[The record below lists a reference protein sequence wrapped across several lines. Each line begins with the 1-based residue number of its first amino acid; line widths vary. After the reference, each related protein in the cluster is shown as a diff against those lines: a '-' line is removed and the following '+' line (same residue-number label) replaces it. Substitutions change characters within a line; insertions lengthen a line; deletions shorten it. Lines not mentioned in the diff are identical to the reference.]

1 MVAGVVSMRPP
12 RVALCSALTL
22 VLVPAASADHAG
34 TGATWSGTLPIM
46 GMATFVILIS
56 ILFEKAQ
63 HLLLLRVSTRTVP
76 VVHALFREWALLGFV
91 GLLFFVST
99 QSGLLELLSKWQF
112 GADEPT
118 KLTVVVQHVDVVR
131 CVVATG

>member
-1 MVAGVVSMRPP
+1 
-12 RVALCSALTL
+12 
-22 VLVPAASADHAG
+22 
-34 TGATWSGTLPIM
+34 M

-118 KLTVVVQHVDVVR
+118 KLTGVVQHVDVVR